1 MQKAEV
7 FMCGDFQAIRLPKS
21 IRLDTDVVFI
31 QKEQERLY
39 LMLDDTNVN
48 NLSFKELMQ
57 KNGLS
62 APQNDDNSYEE
73 LFGEKRQLRL
83 PRAVK
88 F

>member
-1 MQKAEV
+1 
-7 FMCGDFQAIRLPKS
+7 
-21 IRLDTDVVFI
+21 
-31 QKEQERLY
+31 
-39 LMLDDTNVN
+39 MLDVTNVN